1 MKIIAEKLLSIGA
14 VVINNKEKFT
24 WASGIKSP
32 IYTDNRLITSFPQ
45 EREIIENALAEKIV
59 EVFPSVNMLIGT
71 ATAGISHA
79 AYVSWILNMPM
90 GYVRASKKDHGK
102 QNQIEGHIANGVN
115 VVVVEDL
122 LSTGRSSFEVVNILK
137 ESGVNVLGVAAIFS
151 YDLNVLKNN
160 MIDTKFFSLTNL
172 DELLNVAAE
181 KNIIDEVDIELVKEF
196 REKL

>member
-102 QNQIEGHIANGVN
+102 QNQIEGHIAKGVN

-122 LSTGRSSFEVVNILK
+122 LSTGRSSYEVVNILK

-151 YDLNVLKNN
+151 YDLKVLKTN

-181 KNIIDEVDIELVKEF
+181 RKFIDVEDIELVKDF

>member
-59 EVFPSVNMLIGT
+59 EVFPNVNMLIGT

-79 AYVSWILNMPM
+79 AYVSWILNLPM

-102 QNQIEGHIANGVN
+102 QNQIEGHIAKGVN

-122 LSTGRSSFEVVNILK
+122 LSTGRSSYEVVNILK

-151 YDLNVLKNN
+151 YDLKVLKTN

-181 KNIIDEVDIELVKEF
+181 RKFIDVEDIELVKEF

>member
-45 EREIIENALAEKIV
+45 EREIIENALAKKIV

-102 QNQIEGHIANGVN
+102 QNQIEGHIAKGVN

-122 LSTGRSSFEVVNILK
+122 LSTGRSSYEVVNILK

-151 YDLNVLKNN
+151 YDLKVLKTN

-181 KNIIDEVDIELVKEF
+181 RKFIDVEDIELVKDF